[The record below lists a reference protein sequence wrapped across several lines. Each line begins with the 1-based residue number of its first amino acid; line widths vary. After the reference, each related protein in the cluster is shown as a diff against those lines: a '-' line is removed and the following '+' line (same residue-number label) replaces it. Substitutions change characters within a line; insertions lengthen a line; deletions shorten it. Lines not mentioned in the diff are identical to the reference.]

1 MPYIDTIERRG
12 SVQHERRR
20 GEVVHELRSGEI
32 RTVVSVVIVS
42 GTDTTEDLLLENGDF
57 LRLENGDKILLG

>member
-32 RTVVSVVIVS
+32 RTVVSVVIIS
-42 GTDTTEDLLLENGDF
+42 GGDTTDDVLLENGDF
-57 LRLENGDKILLG
+57 RLLENGDKLLLG

>member
-20 GEVVHELRSGEI
+20 GEVLHELRSGNVE
-32 RTVVSVVIVS
+32 TVVSVVVVS
-42 GTDTTEDLLLENGDF
+42 GTTDDLLLESGSFRLLENGD
-57 LRLENGDKILLG
+57 KLLL